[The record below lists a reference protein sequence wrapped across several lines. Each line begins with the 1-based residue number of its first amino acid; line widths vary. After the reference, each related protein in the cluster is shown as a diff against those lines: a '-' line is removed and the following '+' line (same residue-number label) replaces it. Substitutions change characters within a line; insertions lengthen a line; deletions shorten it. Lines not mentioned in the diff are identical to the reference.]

1 MFELFL
7 HPKADKVLNDLS
19 DEEYLQCSAALS
31 LLAIN
36 PYPGSGGEKEKLKGY
51 KNRYRIH
58 IGRSYSAIYLI
69 EKEKKEV
76 TIISFGR
83 IGDIHKKY

>member
-36 PYPGSGGEKEKLKGY
+36 PYPGSGGDKEKLKGY

-58 IGRSYSAIYLI
+58 IGRSYSAIYQI

-76 TIISFGR
+76 TIISFGT